1 MKQTKEVLENALT
14 LALSAVQR
22 SQAYIDRCNSD
33 IDQVQQEHDQ
43 ALERVN
49 DIISSMEL
57 LGFDVS
63 KYKATAK
70 SGKSKKHLA
79 IVSDPVLLVESK

>member
-70 SGKSKKHLA
+70 SKKHLT